1 MWVSELV
8 DVIAWLIAWL
18 IDQSSYQASEWVD
31 VGEWVSGCDWLIQW
45 VSEWMSAWEWVDVG
59 WWEWVDVID

>member
-8 DVIAWLIAWL
+8 DVIDWLIAWL

-31 VGEWVSGCDWLIQW
+31 VGEWV
-45 VSEWMSAWEWVDVG
+45 
-59 WWEWVDVID
+59 DVIDWSNEWVNGWVLESE